1 MYRVREC
8 ILPRMRPLRHIPRL
22 LPLLLAA
29 AGFGCGR
36 PKLASELGQPD
47 SASSSATDT
56 AVVLRI
62 DAAAL
67 RARVADGRASV
78 TLVNMWATWCGPCRE
93 EFPALVAVARRHRS
107 EGVRLLLVSADYPDQ
122 LPATRRFLA
131 ANGARD
137 TSYIK
142 DEPDMEFINGVHPA
156 WSGALPATLL
166 YDAHGR
172 LLEFWEGGADSARFE
187 RAVTNALKAKG
198 NPS

>member
-1 MYRVREC
+1 MRVVREC
-8 ILPRMRPLRHIPRL
+8 ILPRMRPLRHVSRL

-29 AGFGCGR
+29 TGIGCGS
-36 PKLASELGQPD
+36 PKLSSVLSQPD
-47 SASSSATDT
+47 SVSSTVTDT
-56 AVVLRI
+56 TVVLRI

-67 RARVADGRASV
+67 LARVADGRASV
-78 TLVNMWATWCGPCRE
+78 TLVNVWATWCGPCRE

-107 EGVRLLLVSADYPDQ
+107 EGVRLLLVSADYADE
-122 LPATRRFLA
+122 LPAARQFLE

-142 DEPDMEFINGVHPA
+142 DEPDMAFINGVHPA

-187 RAVTNALKAKG
+187 RAVTNALKSKG
-198 NPS
+198 SPS